1 MIKSDNYKY
10 KIRYF
15 YTVIKIITNMKNAKS
30 TKYKVLK
37 GKKYEKRSK
46 A

>member
-15 YTVIKIITNMKNAKS
+15 YTVIKIITIMKNARS
-30 TKYKVLK
+30 AKYKVLK
-37 GKKYEKRSK
+37 GKTDEKRSK